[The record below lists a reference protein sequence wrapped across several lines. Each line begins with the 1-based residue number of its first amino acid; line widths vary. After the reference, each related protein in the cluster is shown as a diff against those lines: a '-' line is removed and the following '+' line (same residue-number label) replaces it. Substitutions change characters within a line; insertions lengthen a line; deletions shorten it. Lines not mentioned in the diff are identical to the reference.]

1 MEGIVIFSIIFY
13 LAIIVWMA
21 VTMWIIYEKAGQ
33 PGWAAIIPVYNLI
46 VFFRIIEKPWWWI
59 FLWLIPY
66 AQLIWIIWGY
76 NLLAK
81 KFGKSTGFTVG
92 IVFLGFI
99 FLPILAF
106 GSARYEGGAQKAE
119 SSSAVAGTNMVDTVL
134 LVVIIFMFFTAF
146 MRFLLNMMHVGG
158 FQGFSRYFEY
168 AMGFIGAF
176 VPVILGLVVK
186 NKILKLVC
194 IILGGLYAIFIIIGM
209 ITMIRYT
216 GRAY

>member
-1 MEGIVIFSIIFY
+1 MEGLVVFSIIFY

-21 VTMWIIYEKAGQ
+21 VTMWFIYEKAGQ

-59 FLWLIPY
+59 FLWIIPY
-66 AQLIWIIWGY
+66 LQLIWIIWGY

-106 GSARYEGGAQKAE
+106 GSAQYEGGAKAVE
-119 SSSAVAGTNMVDTVL
+119 RPADARTDTADAVL
-134 LVVIIFMFFTAF
+134 LVVILFMFFAVFT
-146 MRFLLNMMHVGG
+146 RFLLNALHAGG
-158 FQGFSRYFEY
+158 LQGFSRYFEITTQ
-168 AMGFIGAF
+168 FLWAF
-176 VPVILGLVVK
+176 VPVALGLVVK
-186 NKILKLVC
+186 HKTLKIIC
-194 IILGGLYAIFIIIGM
+194 IILGGLCAVFSIIGT
-209 ITMIRYT
+209 ITMMKYMM
-216 GRAY
+216 AY